1 MKQSINWGII
11 GLGNIALQF
20 AEAFKDSKNSKLKGI
35 ASNNPDK
42 IRIFEKKFN
51 IHKNYCFNSYEE
63 LLDCEDID
71 IVYIALPNSMH
82 KEWIIKSVDKKKNI
96 LVEKPAFM
104 NLSETENI
112 KNKID
117 NGKIFFTEGF
127 MYRFTPQ
134 ILKVVELLKT
144 DIIGE
149 PISMISNFGTNLLT
163 KKNIFGFN
171 KKKKINK
178 KNRLFNKELG
188 GGAILDL
195 GCYPVSFSILI
206 ASMISKIDYDKIK
219 VLDKII
225 EIGSTDVDVNSHAKL
240 EFENGFIS
248 EVNASF
254 TKNLGTETIINGKDG
269 IMRIMN
275 PWQAVPP
282 IIYLEGKVN
291 KKIENRCTNNIFS
304 YEINAISKNILEKK
318 FSPDFPGLSIKEIIG
333 GMKILDKWLN

>member
-1 MKQSINWGII
+1 MKKNINWGMI

-51 IHKNYCFNSYEE
+51 IKKNYCFNSYEE

-82 KEWIIKSVDKKKNI
+82 KEWIIKSIDKKKNI

-112 KNKID
+112 KKKID
-117 NGKIFFTEGF
+117 KSKIFFTEGF

-144 DIIGE
+144 DVIGE

-171 KKKKINK
+171 KKKKNK
-178 KNRLFNKELG
+178 
-188 GGAILDL
+188 
-195 GCYPVSFSILI
+195 
-206 ASMISKIDYDKIK
+206 
-219 VLDKII
+219 
-225 EIGSTDVDVNSHAKL
+225 
-240 EFENGFIS
+240 
-248 EVNASF
+248 
-254 TKNLGTETIINGKDG
+254 
-269 IMRIMN
+269 
-275 PWQAVPP
+275 
-282 IIYLEGKVN
+282 
-291 KKIENRCTNNIFS
+291 
-304 YEINAISKNILEKK
+304 
-318 FSPDFPGLSIKEIIG
+318 
-333 GMKILDKWLN
+333 